1 MEIKLAQTQDIN
13 AWMALVEQVRDVFPG
28 LETAEAMEEHRA
40 TVLRFME
47 NSSAVCAA
55 EADLYS

>member
-28 LETAEAMEEHRA
+28 LETAEAIDRKS
-40 TVLRFME
+40 V
-47 NSSAVCAA
+47 V
-55 EADLYS
+55 